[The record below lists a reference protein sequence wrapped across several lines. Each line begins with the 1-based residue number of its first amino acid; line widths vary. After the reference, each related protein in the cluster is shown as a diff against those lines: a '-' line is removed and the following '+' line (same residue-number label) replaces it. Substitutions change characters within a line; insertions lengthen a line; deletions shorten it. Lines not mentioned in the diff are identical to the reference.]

1 MLLTAAILLFT
12 LIVVPYVSFNYG
24 TNLTAFQWELL
35 QESSYIL
42 IGLAAT
48 CFLLGELTKN
58 YSQVDKVWSL
68 APLAYAWYLAMA
80 GGWDPRMILMAVLVS
95 IWGIRLTLN
104 FGRRGGYSWKFWT
117 GDEDY
122 RWAILQKKPGFEK
135 PWVWSLFNLFFI
147 CGYQMTLIY
156 LFTIPILT
164 GLNEAAPEG
173 LIWADYVLAVV
184 FVFLVI
190 IETMADQQQW
200 VFQTE
205 KYRRINA
212 KEALGEYQHG
222 FVRSGLWGLVRHPN
236 YMAEQS
242 IWIVFYLFSVVAT
255 GQPLNWS
262 IAGSLL
268 LLILFK
274 SSSDFS
280 ESITTE
286 KYPAYKEY
294 QATVPRFWPL
304 IGRK

>member
-1 MLLTAAILLFT
+1 MLVTATILFFT
-12 LIVVPYVSFNYG
+12 LLVVPYVSFYYG
-24 TNLTAFQWELL
+24 AGLTELQWELL

-42 IGLAAT
+42 LGLASA
-48 CFLLGELTKN
+48 CFILGELTKN

-68 APLAYAWYLAMA
+68 APLAYAWYIAA
-80 GGWDPRMILMAVLVS
+80 GADWNPRMVLMAILVS

-122 RWAILQKKPGFEK
+122 RWAILQQKPGFEK

-164 GLNEAAPEG
+164 GLNPAAPEG
-173 LIWADYVLAVV
+173 LIWADYVLAAA
-184 FVFLVI
+184 FVFLVV

-205 KYRRINA
+205 KYRRIHA
-212 KEALGEYQHG
+212 QEELGDYQHG
-222 FVRSGLWGLVRHPN
+222 FVRTGLWGLVRHPN
-236 YMAEQS
+236 YMAEQA

-255 GQPLNWS
+255 GQWLNWS
-262 IAGSLL
+262 IAGCLL

-280 ESITTE
+280 ESITAE
-286 KYPAYKEY
+286 KYPEYKEY
-294 QATVPRFWPL
+294 QAAVPRFWPL
-304 IGRK
+304 IGRR

>member
-12 LIVVPYVSFNYG
+12 LIVVPYVSFHYG
-24 TNLTAFQWELL
+24 TDLTALQWELL

-42 IGLAAT
+42 IGLAVT

-80 GGWDPRMILMAVLVS
+80 GSWDPRMILMAVLVS

-212 KEALGEYQHG
+212 KEALGEYEHG

-280 ESITTE
+280 ESITAE

-294 QATVPRFWPL
+294 QATIPRFWPL

>member
-1 MLLTAAILLFT
+1 MLLTATLLFIT
-12 LIVVPYVSFNYG
+12 LIVVPYVSFYYG
-24 TNLTAFQWELL
+24 TDLTPLQWELL
-35 QESSYIL
+35 QESGYIL
-42 IGLAAT
+42 IGLAAA

-68 APLAYAWYLAMA
+68 APLAYAWYIAIN
-80 GGWDPRMILMAVLVS
+80 GGWDPRMVLMAILVS

-117 GDEDY
+117 GEEDY
-122 RWAILQKKPGFEK
+122 RWSILQQKPGFER

-173 LIWADYVLAVV
+173 LIWADYVLAAA

-190 IETMADQQQW
+190 IETLADQQQW

-205 KYRRINA
+205 KYRRINN
-212 KEALGEYQHG
+212 KEDLGEYQHG
-222 FVRSGLWGLVRHPN
+222 FVRSGLWGMVRHPN
-236 YMAEQS
+236 YMAEQA

-255 GQPLNWS
+255 GQWLNWS
-262 IAGSLL
+262 VAGSLL

-280 ESITTE
+280 ESITAE
-286 KYPAYKEY
+286 KYPEYKDY

>member
-1 MLLTAAILLFT
+1 MLITATILIFT
-12 LIVVPYVSFNYG
+12 LLVVPYIYLYH
-24 TNLTAFQWELL
+24 TNLTVLQLELL

-42 IGLAAT
+42 LGLALT

-58 YSQVDKVWSL
+58 YSQVDKIWSL
-68 APLAYAWYLAMA
+68 APLAYAWYITIA
-80 GGWDPRMILMAVLVS
+80 GGWDPRMVLMAILVS

-122 RWAILQKKPGFEK
+122 RWAILQQKPEFER

-147 CGYQMTLIY
+147 CGYQMILIY

-164 GLNEAAPEG
+164 GLHEAAPEG
-173 LIWADYVLAVV
+173 LTGADYMLAVV
-184 FVFLVI
+184 FIFLVV
-190 IETMADQQQW
+190 IETIADQQQW

-212 KEALGEYQHG
+212 KEDLGEYKHG
-222 FVRSGLWGLVRHPN
+222 FVRSGLWNLVRHPN

-255 GQPLNWS
+255 GQWLNWS
-262 IAGSLL
+262 IAGCLL

-280 ESITTE
+280 ESITAE
-286 KYPAYKEY
+286 KYPEYKDY

>member
-1 MLLTAAILLFT
+1 MLVTATILLFT
-12 LIVVPYVSFNYG
+12 LIVVPYVSFYYG
-24 TNLTAFQWELL
+24 TDLSALQWELL
-35 QESSYIL
+35 IESSYIL
-42 IGLAAT
+42 LGLALT
-48 CFLLGELTKN
+48 CFILGELTKN

-68 APLAYAWYLAMA
+68 APLAYAWYIAA
-80 GGWDPRMILMAVLVS
+80 GANWDPRMVLMAILVS

-122 RWAILQKKPGFEK
+122 RWSVLQQKPGFERA
-135 PWVWSLFNLFFI
+135 WVWSLFNFFFI

-156 LFTIPILT
+156 LFTLPILT
-164 GLNEAAPEG
+164 GLDEAAPEG
-173 LIWADYVLAVV
+173 LIWADYVLAAA
-184 FVFLVI
+184 FVFLVV
-190 IETMADQQQW
+190 IETLADQQQW

-212 KEALGEYQHG
+212 QEELGEYQHG
-222 FVRSGLWGLVRHPN
+222 FVRTGLWGLVRHPN
-236 YMAEQS
+236 YMAEQA

-255 GQPLNWS
+255 GQWLNWS
-262 IAGSLL
+262 VAGSLL

-286 KYPAYKEY
+286 KYPAYKDY
-294 QATVPRFWPL
+294 QNTVPRFWPL

>member
-1 MLLTAAILLFT
+1 MILTATLLFVT
-12 LIVVPYVSFNYG
+12 LIVVPYVSFYYG
-24 TNLTAFQWELL
+24 TDLTPLQWELL
-35 QESSYIL
+35 QESGYIL
-42 IGLAAT
+42 MGLAAA
-48 CFLLGELTKN
+48 CFILGELTKN

-68 APLAYAWYLAMA
+68 APLAYAWYIAIN
-80 GGWDPRMILMAVLVS
+80 GGWDPRMVLMAILVS

-117 GDEDY
+117 GEEDY
-122 RWAILQKKPGFEK
+122 RWSILQQKPGFER
-135 PWVWSLFNLFFI
+135 PWVWSLFNFFFI

-173 LIWADYVLAVV
+173 LIWADYVLAAA

-190 IETMADQQQW
+190 IESLADQQQW

-212 KEALGEYQHG
+212 QEDLGEYQHG
-222 FVRSGLWGLVRHPN
+222 FVRSGLWGMVRHPN
-236 YMAEQS
+236 YMAEQA

-255 GQPLNWS
+255 GQWLNWS
-262 IAGSLL
+262 IAGCLL

-280 ESITTE
+280 ESITAE
-286 KYPAYKEY
+286 KYPEYKSY
-294 QATVPRFWPL
+294 QATIPRFWPL

>member
-12 LIVVPYVSFNYG
+12 LIIVPYVSFYYG
-24 TNLTAFQWELL
+24 TGLTALQWELL

-42 IGLAAT
+42 LVLAST
-48 CFLLGELTKN
+48 CFVLGELTKN

-68 APLAYAWYLAMA
+68 APLAYTWYIAIE
-80 GGWDPRMILMAVLVS
+80 GGSDPRMVLMAILVS

-104 FGRRGGYSWKFWT
+104 FARRGGYSWKFWT
-117 GDEDY
+117 GEEDY
-122 RWAILQKKPGFEK
+122 RWSILQQKPGFEK

-147 CGYQMTLIY
+147 CGYQMVLIY

-164 GLNEAAPEG
+164 GLNEAAPKG
-173 LIWADYVLAVV
+173 LIWADYVLAAA
-184 FVFLVI
+184 FVIFVI
-190 IETMADQQQW
+190 IETLADQQQW
-200 VFQTE
+200 DFQKE

-212 KEALGEYQHG
+212 KEDLGAYQHG
-222 FVRSGLWGLVRHPN
+222 FVRTGLWGIVRHPN

-242 IWIVFYLFSVVAT
+242 VWIVFYLFSVIAT
-255 GQPLNWS
+255 GQWLNWS
-262 IAGSLL
+262 IAGCLL

-280 ESITTE
+280 ESITAE
-286 KYPAYKEY
+286 KYPEYKNY

>member
-1 MLLTAAILLFT
+1 MILTATLLFIT
-12 LIVVPYVSFNYG
+12 LIVVPYVSFYYG
-24 TNLTAFQWELL
+24 TDLTPLQWELL
-35 QESSYIL
+35 QESGYIL
-42 IGLAAT
+42 IGLAAA
-48 CFLLGELTKN
+48 CFILGELTKN

-68 APLAYAWYLAMA
+68 APLAYAWYIAIH
-80 GGWDPRMILMAVLVS
+80 GGWDPRMVLMAILVS

-117 GDEDY
+117 GEEDY
-122 RWAILQKKPGFEK
+122 RWSILQQKPGFER
-135 PWVWSLFNLFFI
+135 PWVWSLFNFFFI

-173 LIWADYVLAVV
+173 LIWADYVLAAA

-190 IETMADQQQW
+190 IETLADQQQW

-212 KEALGEYQHG
+212 QEELGEYQHG
-222 FVRSGLWGLVRHPN
+222 FVRSGLWGMVRHPN
-236 YMAEQS
+236 YMAEQA

-255 GQPLNWS
+255 GQWLNWS
-262 IAGSLL
+262 IAGCLL

-280 ESITTE
+280 ESITAE
-286 KYPAYKEY
+286 KYPEYKNY